1 MKRRSHCFD
10 RDAIA
15 LFCCPFPFPES
26 GKILIADRKF
36 EAAIGKVNLHNRST
50 NTMKAQVA
58 TIDLGFAKFDG
69 LMLPSGE
76 YAIAVPQIASLIQS
90 TQNYASQEFKRLLG
104 EGFNPSKQSIEGTK
118 ALVNVVSLQ
127 TFTKILYAKAKQG
140 NAIADSL
147 VGAMLDE
154 GFERRFDTAFGK
166 KVSEAEYN
174 ERLALRMKRLMAR
187 HAWTDVLRDRHI
199 QCFGVKPK
207 PDQYK
212 DWTVAVN
219 EALFGRRHFQ
229 CDRDTM
235 AMEEQ
240 QLIESFE
247 YTAVRKAKKHPS
259 VKPDELLDLVL
270 STF

>member
-1 MKRRSHCFD
+1 
-10 RDAIA
+10 
-15 LFCCPFPFPES
+15 
-26 GKILIADRKF
+26 
-36 EAAIGKVNLHNRST
+36 
-50 NTMKAQVA
+50 MKAQVA

-76 YAIAVPQIASLIQS
+76 YAIAVPQAALLFE
-90 TQNYASQEFKRLLG
+90 TNKNTASQQFKRILG
-104 EGFNPSKQSIEGTK
+104 ERFETNKASTPFNQAPINVISISVFRL
-118 ALVNVVSLQ
+118 LVRELD
-127 TFTKILYAKAKQG
+127 KQG
-140 NAIADSL
+140 NAIASAL
-147 VGAMLDE
+147 VDAFFE
-154 GFERRFDTAFGK
+154 ESIERRFDTAFDK
-166 KVSEAEYN
+166 MVSEAEYN

-212 DWTVAVN
+212 DWTVTVN

-235 AMEEQ
+235 AVEEQ
-240 QLIESFE
+240 RLIECFE